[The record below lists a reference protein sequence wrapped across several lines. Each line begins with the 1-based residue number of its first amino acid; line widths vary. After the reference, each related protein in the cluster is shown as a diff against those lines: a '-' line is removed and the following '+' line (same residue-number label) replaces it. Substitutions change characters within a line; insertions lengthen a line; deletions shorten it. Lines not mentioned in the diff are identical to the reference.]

1 MTHLAFA
8 PDGRHLLSGLTDST
22 FLIWDT
28 GRREKCPAGKLG
40 PEGLKKACADLAG
53 ADAPRALRRAGRSPA
68 APEEALPNL
77 KEWLRTA
84 RPADAPRMHQ
94 LLADLDSDQF
104 EVKDKAQGELVE
116 LGDLAEPSL
125 RQALLNKPTLE
136 VRKRVEAVLERLHEP
151 VTRPEIL
158 RSLARSA
165 CWRTSAPQRPGSCS
179 RNSLP
184 APTSPARR
192 RGQGLLEPAPLGRF
206 APLAK
211 NPPMSHFRRGPAR
224 RSAGSIGSFGSCCP
238 LPTRKRCGSS
248 HFPSAVG
255 RRSHPRVNQREQ
267 SRCCGCRHGD
277 GPALGSPP
285 GRHRPEK
292 RQKRV
297 SLTVSISYCHRGCCV
312 SCARIANESLVG
324 AVPVLPKILLDAQLR
339 QSDELFSF

>member
-1 MTHLAFA
+1 M
-8 PDGRHLLSGLTDST
+8 
-22 FLIWDT
+22 
-28 GRREKCPAGKLG
+28 
-40 PEGLKKACADLAG
+40 
-53 ADAPRALRRAGRSPA
+53 
-68 APEEALPNL
+68 

-104 EVKDKAQGELVE
+104 EVRDKAQGELVE

-158 RSLARSA
+158 RSLRGRRAGEHRHPSGQAVARGT
-165 CWRTSAPQRPGSCS
+165 RYRRP
-179 RNSLP
+179 RVP
-184 APTSPARR
+184 PDAH
-192 RGQGLLEPAPLGRF
+192 GQGLLEPAPLGRF

-211 NPPMSHFRRGPAR
+211 NAPMSHFRRGPAR

-285 GRHRPEK
+285 GRHRPKDKKGVTNRFHKLLPSCMLRILCQDRE
-292 RQKRV
+292 RILGG
-297 SLTVSISYCHRGCCV
+297 SGSGLAENPSGCPT
-312 SCARIANESLVG
+312 ATIG
-324 AVPVLPKILLDAQLR
+324 
-339 QSDELFSF
+339 